1 MVDHPTVTP
10 AISTHSTARGFKEGA
25 KIIILS
31 EHSGRGTQVRFFPS
45 VHLLTGFAT
54 ELYLKAFLIERGLS
68 ATELSRRPYG
78 HNLDVMFAKAK
89 ELGLEASVEVAT
101 VVAHLNP
108 GHSKY
113 EYRYFG
119 PTTEFVGTDYAVAFD
134 CLDKLDF
141 LVDEAVGAS
150 ASFGMKPGH

>member
-1 MVDHPTVTP
+1 MVDQPTVTP
-10 AISTHSTARGFKEGA
+10 AISTHSTARGFKESA

-45 VHLLTGFAT
+45 VHLLMGFAT
-54 ELYLKAFLIERGLS
+54 ELYLKAFLIDRGLS
-68 ATELSRRPYG
+68 ETELSRRPYG
-78 HNLDVMFAKAK
+78 HNLDVLFERAK
-89 ELGLEASVEVAT
+89 ELDLKSSVEVAT
-101 VVAHLNP
+101 VISHLNP
-108 GHSKY
+108 GHSTY
-113 EYRYFG
+113 RYRYFG

-141 LVDEAVGAS
+141 IVDEATGAS